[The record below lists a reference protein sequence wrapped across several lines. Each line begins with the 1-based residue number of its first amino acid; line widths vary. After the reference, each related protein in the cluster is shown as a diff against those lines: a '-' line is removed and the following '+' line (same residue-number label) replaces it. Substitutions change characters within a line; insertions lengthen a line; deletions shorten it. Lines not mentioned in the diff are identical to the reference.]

1 MYLMGDVGMGQQLV
15 GKLSPMLD
23 KLQWVGSKAA
33 TEQGRRTYWVSLDQ
47 MDSFRG
53 NDTQTLA
60 AALRTLQTAASLPF
74 AYAGVAYAL
83 VVASQEH
90 DGSYYQGGLDTAM
103 TWLEQAQT
111 LAPDEVDI
119 NMIEALIYIYNGRL
133 ADARLILDYLH
144 ENSPLQSYYLNSA
157 EAAYWQERSDLQQ
170 TLNWLEK
177 TEQAA
182 ANVPQRLRL
191 KAKRADCYLEFGQVT
206 KAIEVYREAIH
217 FDNSNAWLWHSL
229 SLAYIE
235 DNNIKS
241 AKEANEKALHLR
253 DFPAAREVESSL
265 KRKLGSDFLG
275 RLFGRQ

>member
-1 MYLMGDVGMGQQLV
+1 MGKQLV
-15 GKLSPMLD
+15 EKFSPILD
-23 KLQWVGSKAA
+23 RLQWVGSKTA

-47 MDSFRG
+47 MESFRG
-53 NDTQTLA
+53 DDTQTLV

-83 VVASQEH
+83 LVGSQER
-90 DGSYYQGGLDTAM
+90 DGSYYERGLDAAM
-103 TWLEQAQT
+103 AWLEKAQE

-119 NMIEALIYIYNGRL
+119 NMIEALIYVYNGRL

-144 ENSPLQSYYLNSA
+144 DNTPLQSYYLNSA
-157 EAAYWQERSDLQQ
+157 EAAYWRERNDLEQA
-170 TLNWLEK
+170 LSWLEQ
-177 TEQAA
+177 TERTA

-191 KAKRADCYLEFGQVT
+191 KAKRADCYMEFGHLD

-217 FDNSNAWLWHSL
+217 FDSSNAWLWHSL

-235 DNNIKS
+235 KNNIKS

-275 RLFGRQ
+275 RLFGR